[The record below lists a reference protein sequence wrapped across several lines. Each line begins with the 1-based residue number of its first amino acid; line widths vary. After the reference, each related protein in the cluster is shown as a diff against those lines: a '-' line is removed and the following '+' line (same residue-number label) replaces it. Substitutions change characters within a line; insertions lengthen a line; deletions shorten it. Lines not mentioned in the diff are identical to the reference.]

1 MLPKLPIPDLIIND
15 IYALTPESLQGWG
28 IELLL
33 LDLDNTLA
41 PYTAM
46 QPNVKLRNWIDSLRH
61 AGIEPFILSNSNGVR
76 ASGFSKALSVEYV
89 ARAKKPDTRLLF
101 RILAQK
107 GVAPDR
113 AALVGD
119 QIYTDVL
126 CARRA
131 GVLAIAVEPI
141 DLSNPLYRMRYW
153 AELPF
158 REAYRKRAA
167 RYEEQTEK
175 SRLNIT
181 DKRR

>member
-1 MLPKLPIPDLIIND
+1 MLPKLPIPDLIIDD
-15 IYALTPESLQGWG
+15 IYALTPERLRGLK

-46 QPNVKLRNWIDSLRH
+46 RPDVKLRNWIDSLRR
-61 AGIEPFILSNSNGVR
+61 AGIEPFILSNTRGVR
-76 ASGFSKALSVEYV
+76 AGAFSQALSVGYV
-89 ARAKKPDTRLLF
+89 ARAQKPRTRRLF
-101 RILAQK
+101 RVLARK
-107 GVAPDR
+107 GVSPDR

-131 GVLAIAVEPI
+131 GVLAVAVEPI

-158 REAYRKRAA
+158 RKAYRKRA
-167 RYEEQTEK
+167 EKQTEEM
-175 SRLNIT
+175 SLNIT